1 MMTLVKINEKQSINI
16 AEQSVCSSR
25 RQESPADRVR
35 IVCDLFN
42 LAFEMKSLELER
54 RFPQATPEWIKAETL
69 RLIEVGT
76 K

>member
-1 MMTLVKINEKQSINI
+1 MNKNQSLNM
-16 AEQSVCSSR
+16 AEQSAGDSR
-25 RQESPADRVR
+25 KQESPADRVR

-54 RFPQATPEWIKAETL
+54 RFPQATPEWIKTETL

>member
-1 MMTLVKINEKQSINI
+1 MNKNQSLNM
-16 AEQSVCSSR
+16 AEQGAGNSR
-25 RQESPADRVR
+25 KQESPADRVR

-54 RFPQATPEWIKAETL
+54 RFPQAMPEWIKTETL

>member
-1 MMTLVKINEKQSINI
+1 MALAKLNDEQSINN
-16 AEQSVCSSR
+16 AEPR
-25 RQESPADRVR
+25 MGNPRGRESPADRVR

-54 RFPQATPEWIKAETL
+54 RFPQGTPEWIKSETL